1 MPHVAAILSLP
12 PMGVIGKPAAVTCQ
26 PRSPGVGFAADN
38 VPSFVGLS
46 RLSCHLTSPFQF
58 VSVLNLLLTRRRR
71 LEFLPPSVDVRPGRS
86 NVFGKSDFLWPCNAK
101 AKCHCIVICS
111 REKEYWTAVERADLT
126 SPCVSQNMKDERI
139 YLACIV
145 ICSLRDIGKC

>member
-1 MPHVAAILSLP
+1 MPAVILSPRSPRREADGWTVGWLDSAGCWRP
-12 PMGVIGKPAAVTCQ
+12 VVRSVARLMCSPCGPNDAARRFRPLTAADRRPSTEVINDELGKPAAITCQ
-26 PRSPGVGFAADN
+26 PRSPGVGFASDN

-86 NVFGKSDFLWPCNAK
+86 NVFGKK
-101 AKCHCIVICS
+101 
-111 REKEYWTAVERADLT
+111 
-126 SPCVSQNMKDERI
+126 
-139 YLACIV
+139 
-145 ICSLRDIGKC
+145 